1 MSSQSLKPLWQFWI
15 DRGGTFTDVVARSPE
30 GKLITHKLLS
40 EAPGHYSDAAMHG
53 IRQILGLPKNAALP
67 TEWIESVKMGTTVGT
82 NALLERKGE
91 RTVLLI
97 TRGFGDALRIGYQ
110 NRPDIFAQK
119 IELPE
124 QLYEKVIEVSG
135 RYGADGEEIE
145 SLDLEAARKELKSAF
160 ESGIKSA
167 AIVLMHAY
175 RFPEHELLLGE
186 LVQEIGFTQIS
197 LSHQASPLIKLV
209 SRGET
214 TVVDAY
220 LSPVLRRYVDMVQK
234 TLEEGEINGENGEN
248 GGKGEEGERKEKG
261 DRKEEGHEN
270 RAVAGKGSTR
280 LMFMQSN
287 GGLTDANFFQGK
299 DSILSGPAGGI
310 VGAVATSA
318 MAGAE
323 KIITFDM
330 GGTSTDVAHYDGEYE
345 RSFETELAGV
355 RLRSPMMRIH
365 TVAAGG
371 GSILHFEAGRF
382 RVGPDSAGADPGPA
396 CYRKGGP
403 LTVTD
408 CNLMLGK
415 LQPQFFPNL
424 FGPEANQP
432 LDVEVV
438 CRKFGDLAE
447 QVSVGSPVSGFSGMG
462 TEIGTEMAMGT
473 GSGSVRS
480 VEEVAE
486 GFLSV
491 AVENMAN
498 AIKKIS
504 VQRGYNV
511 KEYTLCCFGG
521 AGAQHVCRIADS
533 LGMKRIFIHP
543 FAGVLSAYGMGLAD
557 QRLIKEHYV
566 GAVLSDELT
575 GRLESVFS
583 GLEQEGRVEML
594 EQGVPEQGIAVL
606 HKVHMRYE
614 GSDTQLIVDFA
625 DRRELVESFEDAHK
639 KRFGFIM
646 GDRAL
651 VVEAVSVEVIGVT
664 ERVSDPVIKIDDLAE
679 VAPVDSVSMYSYG
692 GYHETQ
698 VFAREALKPRALI
711 NGPAI
716 ITEKTTTIIIEP
728 GWQAEVTERDH
739 LILTR
744 RVPLPARSSI
754 GTEADPVMLEIF
766 NNRFMSVA
774 EQMGYTLQN
783 TAHSVNIKERLDFSC
798 AIFDREGNLIANA
811 PHIPV
816 HLGSMGESV
825 KALIASKLGEMSH
838 GDVYLINS
846 PYHGGTHLPDIT
858 VVTPMFS
865 GSGNTENPDN
875 SGNPDNSE
883 NPEKS
888 GNQAGEILFYTASR
902 GHHADV
908 GGITPG
914 SMPPGSRTIE
924 DEGVL
929 SEGLKI
935 VGQGQFHEDRLRAWL
950 GSGKHPARN
959 PDQNVADLR
968 AQVAANEK
976 GVRELQKM
984 VDQFSLETVEAYMGH
999 VQKNAEESVRRVIDM
1014 LDDGEFT
1021 NTLDDGSAVRVKI
1034 TINRGKRSACI
1045 DFTGTSPQLS
1055 NNFNAPASVCKAAV
1069 LYVFRTL
1076 VKSDIPLNAGCL
1088 KPLEIIIPSDSMLN
1102 PKPPAAVVAGNVE
1115 TSQYIVDALF
1125 GALGTMAA
1133 SQGTMNNFT
1142 FGDADYQYYE
1152 TICGGAGAGPGFPG
1166 TDAVHT
1172 HMTNSRI
1179 TDPEVLET
1187 RFPVRVEEFSIRK
1200 GSGGDGRFEGGN
1212 GVVRKISFL
1221 KDMNAAILSSHR
1233 KLPPFGLKGGKPG
1246 KCGNN
1251 RIIRRNGMIT
1261 ELEGQAEVEVQ
1272 NGDVFVI
1279 ETPGGGGYGESE

>member
-1 MSSQSLKPLWQFWI
+1 MSPKSLWQFWI

-53 IRQILGLPKNAALP
+53 IRQILSLPKNAALP
-67 TEWIESVKMGTTVGT
+67 TDQIESVKMGTTVGT

-110 NRPDIFAQK
+110 NRPDIFAQQ

-124 QLYEKVIEVSG
+124 QLYETVIEVSG
-135 RYGADGEEIE
+135 RYAADGEEIE
-145 SLDLEAARKELKSAF
+145 LLEIEAARKELEAAF
-160 ESGIKSA
+160 ESGIRSA

-175 RFPEHELLLGE
+175 RFPEHELRLGE
-186 LVQEIGFTQIS
+186 LAREIGFTQVS

-234 TLEEGEINGENGEN
+234 TLEEGTG
-248 GGKGEEGERKEKG
+248 
-261 DRKEEGHEN
+261 
-270 RAVAGKGSTR
+270 AGKGKVEGHDNYAEAGKRNTR

-287 GGLTDANFFQGK
+287 GGLTDASFFQGK

-345 RSFETELAGV
+345 RSFETEVAGV

-371 GSILHFEAGRF
+371 GSILQFEAGRF

-432 LDVEVV
+432 LDMEVV
-438 CRKFGDLAE
+438 RRKFEELAE
-447 QVSVGSPVSGFSGMG
+447 QVSVGSVGSTSSSSSSPSSSGSS
-462 TEIGTEMAMGT
+462 GT
-473 GSGSVRS
+473 GSGSVRT

-566 GAVLSDELT
+566 GTVLSDELT
-575 GRLESVFS
+575 GRLEFVFS

-594 EQGVPEQGIAVL
+594 EQGVPEKGIAVL
-606 HKVHMRYE
+606 HKAHMRYQ
-614 GSDTQLIVDFA
+614 GSDTQLIVDFGS
-625 DRRELVESFEDAHK
+625 RKELVESFEEAHK

-646 GDRAL
+646 KDKSL

-664 ERVSDPVIKIDDLAE
+664 EQVSDPVIKIDDMADPSPIDT
-679 VAPVDSVSMYSYG
+679 VRMYSYG
-692 GYHETQ
+692 DYHETR
-698 VFAREALKPRALI
+698 VFRREALKPGACI
-711 NGPAI
+711 DGPAI
-716 ITEKTTTIIIEP
+716 LTEKTTTIIIET

-744 RVPLPARSSI
+744 RVLLPDRRSI

-825 KALIASKLGEMSH
+825 KALIASKLREMKP

-858 VVTPMFS
+858 VVTPMFGKT
-865 GSGNTENPDN
+865 GSTDPVSSAGA
-875 SGNPDNSE
+875 GGNSE
-883 NPEKS
+883 N
-888 GNQAGEILFYTASR
+888 QTREILFYTASR

-935 VGQGQFHEDRLRAWL
+935 VGQGHFYEERLRDWL

-984 VDQFSLETVEAYMGH
+984 VEQFSLDTVEAYMGH
-999 VQKNAEESVRRVIDM
+999 VQKNAEESVRRVIDV
-1014 LDDGEFT
+1014 LENGEFT
-1021 NTLDDGSAVRVKI
+1021 NTLDDGSAIKVKI
-1034 TINRGKRSACI
+1034 TINRQKRSACI

-1088 KPLEIIIPSDSMLN
+1088 KPLEIIIPPGSMLS
-1102 PKPPAAVVAGNVE
+1102 PEPPAAVVAGNVE

-1142 FGDADYQYYE
+1142 FGNADYQYYE
-1152 TICGGAGAGPGFPG
+1152 TVCGGAGAGPDFPG

-1200 GSGGDGRFEGGN
+1200 DSGGDGKFKGGN

-1221 KDMNAAILSSHR
+1221 KDMNAAVLSSHR

-1246 KCGNN
+1246 KCGKN
-1251 RIIRRNGMIT
+1251 RIIRGNSTVI
-1261 ELEGQAEVEVQ
+1261 ELEGQAEAEVRK
-1272 NGDVFVI
+1272 GDVFVI
-1279 ETPGGGGYGESE
+1279 ETPGGGGYGEKE

>member
-1 MSSQSLKPLWQFWI
+1 MSSQSPKPLWQFWI
-15 DRGGTFTDVVARSPE
+15 DRGGTFTDVVAHSPE

-53 IRQILGLPKNAALP
+53 IRQILSLPKNAALP
-67 TEWIESVKMGTTVGT
+67 TEQIESVKMGTTVGT

-110 NRPDIFAQK
+110 NRPDIFAQQ

-124 QLYEKVIEVSG
+124 KLYERIIEVSG
-135 RYGADGEEIE
+135 RYAADGEEIE
-145 SLDLEAARKELKSAF
+145 PLGIDAARKELEAAF
-160 ESGIKSA
+160 ESGIRSA

-175 RFPEHELLLGE
+175 RFPEHELRLGE
-186 LVQEIGFTQIS
+186 LAREVGFTQVS

-234 TLEEGEINGENGEN
+234 TLEEGEINGE
-248 GGKGEEGERKEKG
+248 KEKG
-261 DRKEEGHEN
+261 KGDGVGIRKEEKDKGHE
-270 RAVAGKGSTR
+270 AGAEAGKKSTS

-287 GGLTDANFFQGK
+287 GGLTDAHFFQGK

-330 GGTSTDVAHYDGEYE
+330 GGTSTDVAHYEGEYE
-345 RSFETELAGV
+345 RSFETEVAGV

-371 GSILHFEAGRF
+371 GSILHFEAERF

-432 LDVEVV
+432 LDVEAV
-438 CRKFGDLAE
+438 RKKFEELAE
-447 QVSVGSPVSGFSGMG
+447 QVSIGSVGSNSSSSSSPS
-462 TEIGTEMAMGT
+462 
-473 GSGSVRS
+473 S

-557 QRLIKEHYV
+557 QRLIKENYV

-575 GRLESVFS
+575 GRLEPIFS
-583 GLEQEGRVEML
+583 ELEREGRVEML
-594 EQGVPEQGIAVL
+594 EQGVPVKGIAVL
-606 HKVHMRYE
+606 NKAHMRYE

-625 DRRELVESFEDAHK
+625 GREELVESFEEAHK

-646 GDRAL
+646 EDKAL

-664 ERVSDPVIKIDDLAE
+664 ERVSDPVIKINDAAE
-679 VAPVDSVSMYSYG
+679 PAPIDTVRMYSYG
-692 GYHETQ
+692 KYHETQ
-698 VFAREALKPRALI
+698 VFGREDLKPGVCI
-711 NGPAI
+711 IGPAI
-716 ITEKTTTIIIEP
+716 LTEKTTTIIIEP

-739 LILTR
+739 LIMTR
-744 RVPLPARSSI
+744 RVPLPDRKSI

-825 KALIASKLGEMSH
+825 KALIASKLGEMKL

-865 GSGNTENPDN
+865 GSGNT
-875 SGNPDNSE
+875 GNPVKIEKSENTEQSENTEKSDNSE
-883 NPEKS
+883 
-888 GNQAGEILFYTASR
+888 EILFYTASR

-935 VGQGQFHEDRLRAWL
+935 VGQGHFYEEGLRDWL

-984 VDQFSLETVEAYMGH
+984 VGQFSLETVEAYMGH
-999 VQKNAEESVRRVIDM
+999 VQKNAEESVRRVIDV
-1014 LDDGEFT
+1014 LENGEFT
-1021 NTLDDGSAVRVKI
+1021 NTLDDGSAIKVKI
-1034 TINRGKRSACI
+1034 TINREKRSACI
-1045 DFTGTSPQLS
+1045 DFTGISPQLS

-1076 VKSDIPLNAGCL
+1076 VKNDIPLNAGCL
-1088 KPLEIIIPSDSMLN
+1088 KPLDIIIPPGSMLN
-1102 PKPPAAVVAGNVE
+1102 PEPPAAVVAGNVE
-1115 TSQYIVDALF
+1115 TSQYIVDALY

-1142 FGDADYQYYE
+1142 FGNADYQYYE
-1152 TICGGAGAGPGFPG
+1152 TVCGGAGAGPDFPG

-1187 RFPVRVEEFSIRK
+1187 RFPVRVEEFSIRR
-1200 GSGGDGRFEGGN
+1200 GSGGDGQFKGGD

-1233 KLPPFGLKGGKPG
+1233 KLPPFGLKGGEPG
-1246 KCGNN
+1246 KCGKN
-1251 RIIRRNGMIT
+1251 RIIRGKGTVI
-1261 ELEGQAEVEVQ
+1261 ELEGQAEAEVQ
-1272 NGDVFVI
+1272 KGDVFVI
-1279 ETPGGGGYGESE
+1279 ETPGGGGYGRSLPGRSEKE

>member
-1 MSSQSLKPLWQFWI
+1 MSSQPPKSLWQFWI
-15 DRGGTFTDVVARSPE
+15 DRGGTFTDIVARSPE
-30 GKLITHKLLS
+30 GNLITHKLLS

-53 IRQILGLPKNAALP
+53 IRQILDLPKNAALP
-67 TEWIESVKMGTTVGT
+67 TERIESVKMGTTVGT

-110 NRPDIFAQK
+110 NRPDIFAQQ

-124 QLYEKVIEVSG
+124 QLYERVIEVSG
-135 RYGADGEEIE
+135 RYAADGEEIE
-145 SLDLEAARKELKSAF
+145 PLGIEAAKKELEDTF
-160 ESGIKSA
+160 ESGIRSA

-175 RFPEHELLLGE
+175 RFPEHELRLGE
-186 LVQEIGFTQIS
+186 LAREIGFTQVS
-197 LSHQASPLIKLV
+197 LSHQASPLIKLI

-234 TLEEGEINGENGEN
+234 TLEEGEINRDNGEN

-270 RAVAGKGSTR
+270 GAGAGKRGTR

-287 GGLTDANFFQGK
+287 GGLTDASFFQGK

-345 RSFETELAGV
+345 RSFETEVAGV

-371 GSILHFEAGRF
+371 GSVLHFEAGRF

-424 FGPEANQP
+424 FGPEANQS
-432 LDVEVV
+432 LDAEMVR
-438 CRKFGDLAE
+438 RKFGELAE
-447 QVSVGSPVSGFSGMG
+447 QVSAGSVGSISFSSSSPSSPSSP
-462 TEIGTEMAMGT
+462 TS
-473 GSGSVRS
+473 SGSIRTL
-480 VEEVAE
+480 EEVAE
-486 GFLSV
+486 GFLSI

-557 QRLIKEHYV
+557 QRLIKEYYV
-566 GAVLSDELT
+566 GAGLSDELT
-575 GRLESVFS
+575 GQLASVFFS
-583 GLEQEGRVEML
+583 LEQEGRVEML

-614 GSDTQLIVDFA
+614 GSDTQLIVDFT
-625 DRRELVESFEDAHK
+625 DLRELVKIFGEAHK

-646 GDRAL
+646 EDKAL

-664 ERVSDPVIKIDDLAE
+664 ERVSDPVIKIDDIAE
-679 VAPVDSVSMYSYG
+679 PTLIDTVRMYSYG
-692 GYHETQ
+692 EYHETQ
-698 VFAREALKPRALI
+698 VFAREALKPGACI

-716 ITEKTTTIIIEP
+716 LTEKTTTIIIEP
-728 GWQAEVTERDH
+728 GWQAEVTEHDH
-739 LILTR
+739 LLLSR
-744 RVPLPARSSI
+744 RVPLPARTSI

-825 KALIASKLGEMSH
+825 KALINSKLGDMKP

-865 GSGNTENPDN
+865 GF
-875 SGNPDNSE
+875 GNPDNSTNSYNSE
-883 NPEKS
+883 SNETD
-888 GNQAGEILFYTASR
+888 GNQTGEVLFYTASR

-908 GGITPG
+908 GGISPG
-914 SMPPGSRTIE
+914 SMPPGSRSIE

-935 VGQGQFHEDRLRAWL
+935 VGQGHFHEDRLRAWL
-950 GSGKHPARN
+950 NSGKHPARN

-976 GVRELQKM
+976 GVRELRKM
-984 VDQFSLETVEAYMGH
+984 VDQFSLETVDAYMGH
-999 VQKNAEESVRRVIDM
+999 VQRNAEESVRRVIDV

-1021 NTLDDGSAVRVKI
+1021 NTLDDGSSIKVKI
-1034 TINRGKRSACI
+1034 SINRQKRSACI
-1045 DFTGTSPQLS
+1045 DFTSTPPQLS

-1069 LYVFRTL
+1069 LYTFRTL

-1088 KPLEIIIPSDSMLN
+1088 KPLEIIIPPGSMLN
-1102 PKPPAAVVAGNVE
+1102 PEPPAAVVAGNVE

-1142 FGDADYQYYE
+1142 FGNADYQYYE
-1152 TICGGAGAGPGFPG
+1152 TICGGAGAGPDFPG

-1187 RFPVRVEEFSIRK
+1187 RFPVRVEEFSIRR
-1200 GSGGDGRFEGGN
+1200 GSGGDGRFKGGN

-1246 KCGNN
+1246 KCGKN
-1251 RIIRRNGMIT
+1251 RIIRRNGTVI
-1261 ELEGQAEVEVQ
+1261 ELEGQAGFEVQ
-1272 NGDVFVI
+1272 KGDVFVI
-1279 ETPGGGGYGESE
+1279 ETPGGGGYGER